1 MTHRIRVAGLVRQGD
16 TILLIQQENRHG
28 VRLWSIPGGRL
39 EPTDADIFR
48 GAEREV
54 WEETGLKVQAGSLR
68 FVSEYLA
75 PDLFALSLIIECRLT
90 DDEDPNNIHLENIME
105 DDNIHGV
112 AWWPITQIQS
122 SEEPM
127 SRTLGNPDFWDALEV
142 AEGVVYLGRH
152 DDQTPLANIG
162 SV

>member
-122 SEEPM
+122 S
-127 SRTLGNPDFWDALEV
+127 
-142 AEGVVYLGRH
+142 
-152 DDQTPLANIG
+152 
-162 SV
+162 